1 MRLFTQP
8 TTVAA
13 GVLVGWLVVGSGCPL
28 ELRLV
33 ASGPASDPERGGGG
47 ELALFRPRQQRRSEK
62 LGRRKKRRR
71 SSSSSGRRR
80 CSQLFLP
87 GVRRRLFTADSFA
100 LRSDLSAYAKFSHF
114 DAVCGFASSN
124 QNLCSKKIVSGIT
137 ESYHSLSLQQ
147 YYLSGDPYHSFSL
160 QLFSQYCHAFGC
172 LVTLKNNSLIRNIET
187 FSLTR
192 SIETFS
198 SIREY

>member
-1 MRLFTQP
+1 MCSFVSVQGPVAHLSSGRLQ
-8 TTVAA
+8 
-13 GVLVGWLVVGSGCPL
+13 VGP
-28 ELRLV
+28 RR
-33 ASGPASDPERGGGG
+33 DPERGGGG

-71 SSSSSGRRR
+71 SSSFSSARRR

-87 GVRRRLFTADSFA
+87 GVRRRQFTADSFA

-137 ESYHSLSLQQ
+137 ESYHSLSLQ
-147 YYLSGDPYHSFSL
+147 
-160 QLFSQYCHAFGC
+160 
-172 LVTLKNNSLIRNIET
+172 
-187 FSLTR
+187 
-192 SIETFS
+192 
-198 SIREY
+198 